1 MEVSSRRL
9 EGRHVVV
16 TGAGTG
22 IGRSIALRLASEGA
36 QLTLMARDVARLSET
51 AELVRHA
58 EARARSAHG
67 PVALLSPQQSSP
79 QQSSPRQQSSL
90 QQTSSL
96 QQPNS
101 LQQPSSLEKPS
112 SHEKTV
118 TVSTLA
124 CDIRDRTQVDRRFA
138 EAREKHGPIF
148 ALVANSGI
156 GGPNAPGGTDR
167 FDDLVATN
175 LVGTYSCLRAAEAH
189 LASGPGAR
197 HIVVIASILA
207 RIGVG
212 NYTGYCAS
220 KAGLMGLVRALAA
233 ELATR
238 DIQVNAVCPGWVDT
252 AMAREGLEGM
262 SRGMNVS
269 IDEAKRIAMS
279 AVPMGRMSA
288 PEDVAGLVAWL
299 VSPDARGVTGQG
311 LDMNG
316 GAFMI

>member
-1 MEVSSRRL
+1 MHGIQPVSHASVTTVVAARAPRGQNARMEVSSRRL
-9 EGRHVVV
+9 HGRHVVV

-22 IGRSIALRLASEGA
+22 IGRAIALRLASEGA
-36 QLTLMARDVARLSET
+36 RLTLIARDEKRLAET
-51 AELVRHA
+51 AQLVRDPQ
-58 EARARSAHG
+58 SAA
-67 PVALLSPQQSSP
+67 VL
-79 QQSSPRQQSSL
+79 
-90 QQTSSL
+90 
-96 QQPNS
+96 
-101 LQQPSSLEKPS
+101 
-112 SHEKTV
+112 
-118 TVSTLA
+118 TLA
-124 CDIRDRTQVDRRFA
+124 CDIRDRALVDRRFA
-138 EAREKHGPIF
+138 EASEKQGPIF

-156 GGPNAPGGTDR
+156 GGPNAPGANDR

-175 LVGTYSCLRAAEAH
+175 LVGTYSCLRAAEKH

-197 HIVVIASILA
+197 HLVVIASILA

-220 KAGLMGLVRALAA
+220 KAGLLGLVRALAA
-233 ELATR
+233 ELAAR
-238 DIQVNAVCPGWVDT
+238 EVQVNAVCPGWVDT

-269 IDEAKRIAMS
+269 FDEAKRIAMS

-288 PEDVAGLVAWL
+288 PEDIAGLVAWL

>member
-22 IGRSIALRLASEGA
+22 IGRSIALRLATEGA
-36 QLTLMARDVARLSET
+36 RLSLLARDTARLSET
-51 AELVRHA
+51 AQLC
-58 EARARSAHG
+58 RSAG
-67 PVALLSPQQSSP
+67 GAGAPAAL
-79 QQSSPRQQSSL
+79 
-90 QQTSSL
+90 
-96 QQPNS
+96 
-101 LQQPSSLEKPS
+101 
-112 SHEKTV
+112 
-118 TVSTLA
+118 TLA
-124 CDIRDRTQVDRRFA
+124 CDIRDRALVDRRFA
-138 EAREKHGPIF
+138 EASEKQGPIF

-156 GGPNAPGGTDR
+156 GGPNVAGPSDR

-175 LVGTYSCLRAAEAH
+175 LVGTYSCLRAAEKR

-197 HIVVIASILA
+197 HLVVIASILA

-212 NYTGYCAS
+212 HYTGYCAS

-233 ELATR
+233 ELAAGNV
-238 DIQVNAVCPGWVDT
+238 QVNAVCPGWVDT
-252 AMAREGLEGM
+252 EMASEGIEGM
-262 SRGMNVS
+262 ARGMNVS
-269 IDEAKRIAMS
+269 VDEAKKIAMS
-279 AVPMGRMSA
+279 AVPMGRMST

-311 LDMNG
+311 IDMNG